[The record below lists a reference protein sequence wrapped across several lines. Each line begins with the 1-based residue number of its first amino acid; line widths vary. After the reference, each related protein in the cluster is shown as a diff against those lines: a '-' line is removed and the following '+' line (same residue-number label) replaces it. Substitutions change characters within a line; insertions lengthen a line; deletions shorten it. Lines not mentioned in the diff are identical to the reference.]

1 MMKSTLL
8 INLRHAVAE
17 MLHHKLRTL
26 LTLLGMVFGVG
37 AVIAML
43 SIGEGAQA
51 EATRLIEKMGLRNLV
66 IEEKQIDQ
74 ETLKEMRSDS
84 LGLNMN
90 DIRALQSSLPF
101 ISQSC
106 GEKTIKTWTLFSA
119 NANSSGAVKAM
130 SPNCFAMSN
139 LQVEQGRLFNAEDN
153 HSYAQVA
160 VIGSEVAA
168 ELFPDGEILG
178 QQIKVNHLWLEV
190 VGVLKKDEVS
200 KNEIQG
206 IKLGA
211 EHNQV
216 FLPIETAFKRLKWD
230 TLESQLDTI
239 RVTVDET
246 IQPQVASVA
255 IDRLLKRRHG
265 NIDDYN
271 IIVPANLLN
280 QQNQTQQI
288 FTIVMSSIAGISLL
302 VGGIGIMNIMLA
314 TVLERTKEIGLLRA
328 LGARK
333 VDIKNQ
339 FLIESATIAA
349 VGAVIGIVMGVV
361 LSFLIQSFAD
371 WPVAWSLFSIVLA
384 VGVCLLTGVVF
395 GYYPAK
401 QAAELDPIRALQKN

>member
-1 MMKSTLL
+1 MNTLT
-8 INLRHAVAE
+8 INLKHAISE

-66 IEEKQIDQ
+66 IEEKSFDTESLREIRED
-74 ETLKEMRSDS
+74 T
-84 LGLNMN
+84 LGLHSN
-90 DIRALQSSLPF
+90 DIKALSESLPF
-101 ISQSC
+101 INKSC
-106 GEKTIKTWTLFSA
+106 GEKTIKTWSLFSSH
-119 NANSSGAVKAM
+119 ANSDGAVKAI
-130 SPNCFAMSN
+130 SPTCFEMAK
-139 LQVEQGRLFNAEDN
+139 LKEGLGRLFDAEDN
-153 HSYAQVA
+153 KRFAQVA
-160 VIGSEVAA
+160 VIGSEMAA
-168 ELFPDGEILG
+168 QLLPDQDPIG
-178 QQIKVNHLWLEV
+178 QRVKVNHVWLEV
-190 VGVLKKDEVS
+190 IGVLQKDDLS
-200 KNEIQG
+200 KDEIQG

-216 FLPIETAFKRLKWD
+216 FIPLETAFKRFKFE
-230 TLESQLDTI
+230 TLESQIDTV
-239 RVTVDET
+239 RVGLDET
-246 IQPQVASVA
+246 IKPQVASLA
-255 IDRLLKRRHG
+255 IDKLLKRRHG
-265 NIDDYN
+265 NIDDYQ
-271 IIVPANLLN
+271 IIVPASLLN

-314 TVLERTKEIGLLRA
+314 TVLERTKAIGLLRA

-333 VDIKNQ
+333 ADIKNQ

-349 VGAVIGIVMGVV
+349 AGALLGIVMGVA

-371 WPVAWSLFSIVLA
+371 WPVAWSPFAIVLA

-401 QAAELDPIRALQKN
+401 QAAELDPIEALQKN